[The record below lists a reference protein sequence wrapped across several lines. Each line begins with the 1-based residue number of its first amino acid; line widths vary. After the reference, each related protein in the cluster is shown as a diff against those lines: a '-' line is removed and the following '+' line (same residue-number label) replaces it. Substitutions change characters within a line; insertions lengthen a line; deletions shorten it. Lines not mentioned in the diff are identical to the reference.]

1 MLTTAA
7 ILVQAKEAQR
17 VLSIADTEKKHAA
30 LQRMADALASNTQA
44 ILAANAIDLK
54 ESEGSIS
61 AVMMDRLLLTEERIQ
76 AMADGVLALIQLPDP
91 MGQGMQ

>member
-17 VLSIADTEKKHAA
+17 VLSIADTATKNAA
-30 LQRMADALASNTQA
+30 LQRMADALVSNTQA

-54 ESEGSIS
+54 ESEGRIS
-61 AVMMDRLLLTEERIQ
+61 AVM
-76 AMADGVLALIQLPDP
+76 
-91 MGQGMQ
+91 